1 MCSKLKNEP
10 KGIKMLEKAIASGD
24 ANAMA
29 QLGGLFDH
37 KIKNGEELEP
47 EQSQQMV
54 ELFMRA
60 ASLNHPAAL
69 TNLGSMYCNG
79 TAVDRC
85 RDKGIEYYSRAA
97 K

>member
-1 MCSKLKNEP
+1 
-10 KGIKMLEKAIASGD
+10 
-24 ANAMA
+24 
-29 QLGGLFDH
+29 
-37 KIKNGEELEP
+37 
-47 EQSQQMV
+47 V